1 MPKFESKSIDRLFE
15 VILTLETVEDCYR
28 FFEDVCTIKELEDMA
43 QRLDA
48 AILLDEGENYQTI
61 SQKIGISTAT
71 ISRVSKCLKY
81 GDGYRFALQ
90 KLAEKKETENA

>member
-1 MPKFESKSIDRLFE
+1 MPNFQSKSIDRLFE
-15 VILTLETVEDCYR
+15 VILSLETVEDCYR

-48 AILLDEGENYQTI
+48 AILLDEGENYQNI

-81 GDGYRFALQ
+81 GTGYRQAID
-90 KLAEKKETENA
+90 KAKENAQ

>member
-1 MPKFESKSIDRLFE
+1 MPNFQSKSIDRLFE

-48 AILLDEGENYQTI
+48 AVLLDQGENYQNI
-61 SQKIGISTAT
+61 SQKITLYA
-71 ISRVSKCLKY
+71 Y
-81 GDGYRFALQ
+81 NQ
-90 KLAEKKETENA
+90 

>member
-1 MPKFESKSIDRLFE
+1 MPNFQSKSIDRLFE

-48 AILLDEGENYQTI
+48 AVLLDKGENYQNI

-81 GDGYRFALQ
+81 GTGYRQAID
-90 KLAEKKETENA
+90 KTKETTAQ